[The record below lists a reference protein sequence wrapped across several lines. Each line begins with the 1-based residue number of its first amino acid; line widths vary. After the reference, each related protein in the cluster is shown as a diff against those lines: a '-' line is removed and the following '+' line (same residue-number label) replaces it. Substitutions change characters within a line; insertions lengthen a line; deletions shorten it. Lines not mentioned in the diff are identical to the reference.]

1 MIRTSAT
8 LAAASALAAGF
19 LTVAAPVAQAA
30 PGDCLDWTF
39 NGPTVITVSGAFG
52 MKVNFN
58 STGKTASGPAQITGM
73 PIVNS
78 ADGTIS
84 GGINGTGVTL
94 SFSSPQLNGK
104 TLDMNGVIGPD
115 GIARGQT
122 VGEYGG
128 GDWTSGQLHCS
139 KKEEAPAP
147 EPEKPKTKSQPTV
160 TGEAVLG
167 GVVVHVKDNS
177 GETAQC
183 QYDSEIFDRAFTL
196 PANSTVDLRFVPA
209 VPLFR
214 NWNVSVKCD
223 NDTSTTATIFF

>member
-8 LAAASALAAGF
+8 FAAASAAAAGF

-39 NGPTVITVSGAFG
+39 NGATVINITGPAT

-58 STGKTASGPAQITGM
+58 STGKTAGGPAQISGLM
-73 PIVNS
+73 IVNT

-104 TLDMNGVIGPD
+104 NLDMNGVIGLD

-122 VGEYGG
+122 TGEFGG

-139 KKEEAPAP
+139 KKEEEPKP
-147 EPEKPKTKSQPTV
+147 EPQKTKSQPTV
-160 TGEAVLG
+160 TGEAIVG
-167 GVVVHVKDNS
+167 GVVVRVKDNS

-196 PANSTVDLRFVPA
+196 QANSTAELRFVPA

-214 NWNVSVKCD
+214 NWNVSVTCD
-223 NDTSTTATIFF
+223 NGTSTTATIFF